1 MAQRAKT
8 TCWLLAAATAALFVA
23 APAASAQEGDLEGL
37 FIEVPVGLGT
47 PLGDSDNEGLYDSSF
62 WTGVN
67 LGYLFGI
74 GGGTVAIGPTLDLQY
89 AFGNVDQSFPPH
101 DAGEDDIYLGRFRAV
116 AGARMLVGFGSAY
129 MLMRV
134 GVGLDYVHASW
145 DPPVTAADEDLDD
158 SGIAAGMVAGLGMG
172 YQLTDLIGLSFLL
185 DFPIG
190 FFNEDRDD
198 DPVDWDGEMIDVL
211 ASVAIVF
218 NL

>member
-1 MAQRAKT
+1 MVQRAKT

-23 APAASAQEGDLEGL
+23 APSAAAQEGDLEGF
-37 FIEVPVGLGT
+37 FIEIPVGIGT
-47 PLGDSDNEGLYDSSF
+47 PLGDSGNEGMYDSSF

-67 LGYLFGI
+67 LGYLFSI
-74 GGGTVAIGPTLDLQY
+74 GGGTVAIGPALDVQY
-89 AFGNVDQSFPPH
+89 SPGNVDQNFHEGDGSQ
-101 DAGEDDIYLGRFRAV
+101 DNLYLGRFRAI

-134 GVGLDYVHASW
+134 GVGIDYVHASW
-145 DPPVTAADEDLDD
+145 DSVVYNAYAHD
-158 SGIAAGMVAGLGMG
+158 SDAAAGMVAGLGMG
-172 YQLTDLIGLSFLL
+172 YRLTDLIGLNFLI

-190 FFNEDRDD
+190 FHSEDPNDDRD
-198 DPVDWDGEMIDVL
+198 PIDWTGEMIDLL

>member
-8 TCWLLAAATAALFVA
+8 TCWLLAAATAAMFVA
-23 APAASAQEGDLEGL
+23 ARPAAAQEGDLEGF
-37 FIEVPVGLGT
+37 FIEVPLGIGT
-47 PLGDSDNEGLYDSSF
+47 PIGDYGNEGMYDSSF

-67 LGYLFGI
+67 LGYLFAV
-74 GGGTVAIGPTLDLQY
+74 GGGTVAIGPALDVQY
-89 AFGNVDQSFPPH
+89 SPGNVDQTFPP
-101 DAGEDDIYLGRFRAV
+101 DRAGEDDLYLGRFRAI

-145 DPPVTAADEDLDD
+145 DPPIYDRDSDD

-172 YQLTDLIGLSFLL
+172 YRLTDLIGLSFLL

-190 FFNEDRDD
+190 FFSEDD
-198 DPVDWDGEMIDVL
+198 DPDPIDWDGEMIDVL